1 MKKFLALALAF
12 CMIVT
17 SVVFMPMTVA
27 AENADSIIYVSA
39 DGNDSNA
46 GTVEEPVAT
55 IGKAIS
61 LVADKGT
68 IMVVGTIAPTTHA
81 AYAGDALGK
90 TVTVTS
96 DGTGLIDFS
105 AIQFVQLKN
114 NMTFE
119 NVALKF
125 MSTDTCYLFAC
136 GYELVIEESVTFAEG
151 SGSPHAF
158 GGAYQKSC
166 GPTSITLLAGKYKNV
181 HGASHDNN
189 YDVDGDTY
197 VHVGG
202 TASANNVFG
211 SGSKSDVEGNAFV
224 LVDGSAKVSYV
235 YGAGTGAHTVTGNTD
250 ITVGGSADVKKIYG
264 GSESASAVIG
274 GSTSVTIT
282 DTANQNCQV
291 PEENHTKT
299 YEVYGGGKGTIN
311 GSTNVYIQESA
322 RASYVFGGM
331 PSGST
336 GSIGMGS
343 NVYVMGGTV
352 YSVYGSGIN
361 VDHGTGVNVTMTGGI
376 VYQLFGGCEGG
387 NASGNILIK
396 LLGGTVTRRVYGGCY
411 NDGSISGISFVWAS
425 EYYVSGNILLV
436 IGEDMKID
444 FSSSDDDKS
453 VYAHSRQNNLSNS
466 ENSTLIYATNYSS
479 SKLGAQDTAMK
490 LIMFGV
496 SIADTEHCY
505 QYSKNE
511 NVITQTCKKHS
522 SHSATA
528 TITPNGN
535 VYTGNEI
542 GVSVV
547 YSDNWEFEEF
557 DITYANNVNVG
568 TATATLSIEG
578 ITTKTHDYF
587 ISKNT
592 VEAPTVYANNNQI
605 AGLTTN
611 MEYSNDGGISYK
623 NVTDADR
630 TFADGVYYVR
640 YKGTESN
647 YASPAVKVYFG
658 NSISA
663 NKVNTVQ
670 GGTVDIIVRIPVN
683 TGVDNI
689 NVTLGYDNTALTLES
704 FTAVDFAGAAIEGN
718 VITWSGNSTDKI
730 GTLAKLTF
738 TVNEDAAIGSYAI
751 TLEANGFSAANGEI
765 KVAEFVNGD
774 VNGDGG
780 KITSTDVVALRTA
793 IAAGTNQNLGKGADV
808 DGNGIVDS
816 NDLIVIRQY
825 LANYDY
831 DSGESSIVLGN
842 DHE

>member
-291 PEENHTKT
+291 PEENHPKT

-396 LLGGTVTRRVYGGCY
+396 LLGGTVKRRVFGGCY
-411 NDGSISGISFVWAS
+411 NEYDGGWKSSYSVAGTI
-425 EYYVSGNILLV
+425 NLV
-436 IGEDMKID
+436 LGSDGAVD
-444 FSSSDDDKS
+444 FSSQEPGILGSLKNDHALS
-453 VYAHSRQNNLSNS
+453 AHSRRSSKDNN
-466 ENSTLIYATNYSS
+466 EHAYIIYADSGAQSKFTL
-479 SKLGAQDTAMK
+479 KLGQVSGGTTQDAK
-490 LIMFGV
+490 HL
-496 SIADTEHCY
+496 
-505 QYSKNE
+505 YSYTLDGSS
-511 NVITQTCKKHS
+511 ITQYCDICK
-522 SHSATA
+522 TTGIA
-528 TITPNGN
+528 TITPNGDT
-535 VYTGNEI
+535 YTGEAI
-542 GVSVV
+542 GLSVA

-557 DITYANNVNVG
+557 DITYANNVNFG

-578 ITTKTHDYF
+578 ITTQTYNYF

-611 MEYSNDGGISYK
+611 MEYSDDGISYK
-623 NVTDADR
+623 DVTDADM

-718 VITWSGNSTDKI
+718 VITWSGNSTNNT

-780 KITSTDVVALRTA
+780 KVTSTDVVALRTA
-793 IAAGTNQNLGKGADV
+793 IVAGATQGLGKGADA

-825 LANYDY
+825 LDNYDY
-831 DSGESSIVLGN
+831 DAGESSIVLGN